1 MDNLRAF
8 FIATLFAYTIEY
20 EGRIILNYGDKISM
34 FIVYFFT
41 YGLMWWGRSIDD
53 GHSPSNF
60 EDHYS
65 VPLTRNLWQHLPRT
79 TLSSVTLNTKPLIY
93 RVRQTSWLLHISRH
107 TGETIVREPT
117 SLSPMRGRMV
127 STKTS

>member
-41 YGLMWWGRSIDD
+41 YGLM
-53 GHSPSNF
+53 
-60 EDHYS
+60 
-65 VPLTRNLWQHLPRT
+65 
-79 TLSSVTLNTKPLIY
+79 
-93 RVRQTSWLLHISRH
+93 
-107 TGETIVREPT
+107 
-117 SLSPMRGRMV
+117 
-127 STKTS
+127 